1 MLTDA
6 ECRNATCPPDKKRTR
21 LTDGEGLYL
30 EVSPAG
36 SKRWFWKTYQD
47 GKEGRMALGSYPKMG
62 VKEARLARAAAKAK
76 KADGVN
82 PIQARKLEKLK
93 NTRTSGDTF
102 KAIALEWYAKQEPQ
116 WSDHHAKRVKAQLE
130 KDLFPWIGERPIA
143 SIHAMELLEALKRI
157 EARGALETADRT
169 LTVAKQVWEYW
180 LPTADVQQR
189 NITEGLK
196 ARLTPYSGK
205 NFAAILDPKR
215 MGELMRAIHA
225 YQGGPIVRTALR
237 LTPYLYQRPGNLRM
251 MEWAELDLVAA
262 LWTIPSQK
270 MKRTK
275 AEKEKGQPHVVPLPT
290 QAVQL
295 LRDLHPL
302 TGHGQYVFPGERS
315 HDRPI
320 SDNTVR
326 SALYS
331 LGFGNEQKP
340 HGFRASAR
348 TMLVDELNMD
358 WQVIEAN
365 LAHVVKDA
373 NGTSYNRT
381 KYLAQRFEMIQTW
394 ADYLDKLAKGADLIQ
409 FKRA

>member
-6 ECRNATCPPDKKRTR
+6 ECRNAICPPDKKRAR

-76 KADGVN
+76 KADGVD
-82 PIQARKLEKLK
+82 PVQARKLEKLK
-93 NTRTSGDTF
+93 NTRTNGDTF
-102 KAIALEWYAKQEPQ
+102 KAIALDWYAKQAPQ
-116 WSDHHAKRVKAQLE
+116 WSDHHAKRVRAQLE
-130 KDLFPWIGERPIA
+130 KDLIPWIGERPIA

-169 LTVAKQVWEYW
+169 LTVAKQVWDYW

-215 MGELMRAIHA
+215 MGELMRAILS
-225 YQGGPIVRTALR
+225 YQGGPIVRTALS

-251 MEWAELDLVAA
+251 MEWAELDLDAA

-302 TGHGQYVFPGERS
+302 TGHGQFVFPGERS

-365 LAHVVKDA
+365 LAHSVKDA

-394 ADYLDKLAKGADLIQ
+394 ADYLDKLARGADVIP
-409 FKRA
+409 FKTA